1 MTPRGLKWAQRLQAL
16 AQNGLTFVKDPF
28 DQERY
33 EAIRDIAAEMMAS
46 QTETDFATV
55 QGLFMQET
63 GYQTPKVDSRGVVFR
78 DGRILLV
85 RERSDGR
92 WSLPGG
98 WIDVQESPAES
109 VVREILEETG
119 YQTRALKLLAVFDKN
134 KHDHPPTVYHIYK
147 LFFLCE
153 LLGGSPTHTLE
164 TNGVDFFPEDALPD
178 LSRTRVTE
186 GQIARLFEH
195 YRHPD
200 WPTDF
205 D

>member
-1 MTPRGLKWAQRLQAL
+1 
-16 AQNGLTFVKDPF
+16 
-28 DQERY
+28 
-33 EAIRDIAAEMMAS
+33 MAT
-46 QTETDFATV
+46 QTETDFEV
-55 QGLFMQET
+55 IKDLFTQET
-63 GYQTPKVDSRGVVFR
+63 GYTTPKVDSRGAVFR
-78 DGRILLV
+78 DGHILLV
-85 RERSDGR
+85 RERADGR

-98 WIDVQESPAES
+98 WIDVHESPGES
-109 VVREILEETG
+109 VVREIWEETG

-134 KHDHPPTVYHIYK
+134 KHNHPPTIYHTYK

-164 TNGVDFFPEDALPD
+164 TDGVDFFPENALPE
-178 LSRTRVTE
+178 LSVNRVTA

-195 YRHPD
+195 YRHPN

>member
-1 MTPRGLKWAQRLQAL
+1 MTPRGLEWAQRLQAL

-28 DQERY
+28 DRERY
-33 EAIRDIAAEMMAS
+33 EAIRDIAAEMMAA
-46 QTETDFATV
+46 QTEADFEV
-55 QGLFMQET
+55 IQDLFMQET
-63 GYQTPKVDSRGVVFR
+63 GYTTPKVDSRGAVFR
-78 DGRILLV
+78 DDRILLV
-85 RERSDGR
+85 RERADGR

-98 WIDVQESPAES
+98 WIDVLESPRES
-109 VVREILEETG
+109 VVREIWEETG
-119 YQTRALKLLAVFDKN
+119 YETRALKLLAVFDKN
-134 KHDHPPTVYHIYK
+134 KHDHPPTIYHTYK

-153 LLGGSPTHTLE
+153 LLGGSPTHTIE
-164 TNGVDFFPEDALPD
+164 TDGVDFFPEDALPE
-178 LSRTRVTE
+178 LSVTRVTA